1 MKFSLTLIL
10 TCLIIFISSCSISPR
25 QDYVKPDINLKIE
38 TSNKNKEI
46 IIQSLLTDGNKFSID
61 FNDEDS
67 YFLEDNILT
76 SNLKYFCKN
85 LIEEE
90 REVLEKNIFSNKK
103 EVNKKVIVIFSENY
117 MNVATL
123 IKNKYPE
130 EEYIMIKAGD
140 FDSQIK
146 KILNVDLSARN
157 YNDLAKF
164 DPSIE
169 ISHSPR
175 IRNDI
180 ASIYYITNYENGKTI
195 VPILRS
201 YALNI
206 ETFSSS
212 EIFHDAN
219 DIKKLVDFENTY
231 IPITKKMIE
240 NISKKQ
246 DLLIINE
253 IERTLIRDFLIIEKI
268 NQNNLFRENFLPD
281 SGNRKIKRNG
291 CIDRDLSLWKVST
304 AAFTN

>member
-10 TCLIIFISSCSISPR
+10 TCLIVFISSCSVTPR
-25 QDYVKPDINLKIE
+25 QDFVKPDINLKIE

-46 IIQSLLTDGNKFSID
+46 IIQSLLRDENIFSID
-61 FNDEDS
+61 FNDQDS
-67 YFLEDNILT
+67 YFLDDNILT
-76 SNLKYFCKN
+76 SNLKYFCKS

-90 REVLEKNIFSNKK
+90 REILEENIFKNKK
-103 EVNKKVIVIFSENY
+103 EVNKKVFVIYSENY
-117 MNVATL
+117 MDIASML
-123 IKNKYPE
+123 RKKYPE
-130 EEYIMIKAGD
+130 EEYLMIKSGD

-146 KILNVDLSARN
+146 KILNVDLSTRN
-157 YNDLAKF
+157 YEDLAKF
-164 DPSIE
+164 DNGLD
-169 ISHSPR
+169 ISHTPR

-180 ASIYYITNYENGKTI
+180 ASIYYITDYDIGKTI
-195 VPILRS
+195 VPIFRS
-201 YALNI
+201 NALSI

-212 EIFHDAN
+212 EIFHNAN

-246 DLLIINE
+246 DSLIINE
-253 IERTLIRDFLIIEKI
+253 IEKTLIRDFLLIEKI
-268 NQNNLFRENFLPD
+268 NQNNLFRENLLPD

-291 CIDRDLSLWKVST
+291 CMSRDLSLWKVST

>member
-25 QDYVKPDINLKIE
+25 QDFIKPDISLKIE

-46 IIQSLLTDGNKFSID
+46 IIQSLLRDENIFSID
-61 FNDEDS
+61 FNSEDS

-76 SNLKYFCKN
+76 SNLKYFCKS
-85 LIEEE
+85 LVEEE
-90 REVLEKNIFSNKK
+90 REVLEKNIFRNKK
-103 EVNKKVIVIFSENY
+103 DLDKKVFVIFSENY
-117 MNVATL
+117 TNVAKL
-123 IKNKYPE
+123 LKNKYPE
-130 EEYIMIKAGD
+130 EEYIMIMTED

-146 KILNVDLSARN
+146 KILNVDSSSRN

-180 ASIYYITNYENGKTI
+180 ASIYYITNYESGKTI

-212 EIFHDAN
+212 EIFHNAN

-246 DLLIINE
+246 DSLIINE

-304 AAFTN
+304 ATFTN

>member
-10 TCLIIFISSCSISPR
+10 TCLIVFISSCSISPK
-25 QDYVKPDINLKIE
+25 QDFVKPDVNLKIE

-46 IIQSLLTDGNKFSID
+46 IIQSLLRDENIFSID

-76 SNLKYFCKN
+76 SNLKYFCKS

-90 REVLEKNIFSNKK
+90 REVLEENIFKNKK
-103 EVNKKVIVIFSENY
+103 EVNKKVIVIYSENY
-117 MNVATL
+117 MGIASML
-123 IKNKYPE
+123 RNKYPE
-130 EEYIMIKAGD
+130 EEYFMIKSGD

-146 KILNVDLSARN
+146 EIINVDLSTRN

-164 DPSIE
+164 DKDLDIL
-169 ISHSPR
+169 HTPR

-180 ASIYYITNYENGKTI
+180 ASIYYITDYDIGKTI
-195 VPILRS
+195 VPIFRIN
-201 YALNI
+201 ALNI

-231 IPITKKMIE
+231 IPITNKMIE

-246 DLLIINE
+246 DSLIINE
-253 IERTLIRDFLIIEKI
+253 IEKTLIRDFLLIEKI
-268 NQNNLFRENFLPD
+268 NQNNLFRENLLPD

-291 CIDRDLSLWKVST
+291 CMSRDLSLWKVST

>member
-25 QDYVKPDINLKIE
+25 QDFVKPDINLKIE

-46 IIQSLLTDGNKFSID
+46 IIQSLLRDGDIFSID

-76 SNLKYFCKN
+76 SNLKYFCKS

-90 REVLEKNIFSNKK
+90 REVLEENIFKNKK
-103 EVNKKVIVIFSENY
+103 EVNKKVIVIYSENY
-117 MNVATL
+117 KNIASFL
-123 IKNKYPE
+123 RNKYPE
-130 EEYIMIKAGD
+130 EEYFMIKSGD

-146 KILNVDLSARN
+146 EILNVDLSTRN

-164 DPSIE
+164 DTGLE

-180 ASIYYITNYENGKTI
+180 ASIYYITDYDVGKTI
-195 VPILRS
+195 VPIFRS

-206 ETFSSS
+206 DTFSSS

-246 DLLIINE
+246 DSLIINE
-253 IERTLIRDFLIIEKI
+253 IENTLIRDFLIIEKD
-268 NQNNLFRENFLPD
+268 Q
-281 SGNRKIKRNG
+281 SK
-291 CIDRDLSLWKVST
+291 
-304 AAFTN
+304 

>member
-1 MKFSLTLIL
+1 MKISLTLIL
-10 TCLIIFISSCSISPR
+10 TCLIVFISSCSISPK
-25 QDYVKPDINLKIE
+25 QDFVKPDINLKIE

-46 IIQSLLTDGNKFSID
+46 IIQSLLRDENIFSID
-61 FNDEDS
+61 FDDEDS
-67 YFLEDNILT
+67 YFLKDNILT
-76 SNLKYFCKN
+76 SNLKYFCKS
-85 LIEEE
+85 LMEEE
-90 REVLEKNIFSNKK
+90 REVLEENIFKNKK
-103 EVNKKVIVIFSENY
+103 EVNKKVIVIYSENY
-117 MNVATL
+117 MGIASML
-123 IKNKYPE
+123 RNKYPE
-130 EEYIMIKAGD
+130 EEYFMIKSGD

-146 KILNVDLSARN
+146 EILNVDLSTRN

-164 DPSIE
+164 DMGLD
-169 ISHSPR
+169 ISHTPR

-180 ASIYYITNYENGKTI
+180 ASIYYITDYDIGKTI
-195 VPILRS
+195 VPIFRIN
-201 YALNI
+201 ALNI

-246 DLLIINE
+246 DSLIINE
-253 IERTLIRDFLIIEKI
+253 IEKTLIRDFLLIERI

-291 CIDRDLSLWKVST
+291 CMSRDLSLWKVST

>member
-246 DLLIINE
+246 DFLIINE

>member
-1 MKFSLTLIL
+1 
-10 TCLIIFISSCSISPR
+10 
-25 QDYVKPDINLKIE
+25 
-38 TSNKNKEI
+38 
-46 IIQSLLTDGNKFSID
+46 
-61 FNDEDS
+61 
-67 YFLEDNILT
+67 
-76 SNLKYFCKN
+76 
-85 LIEEE
+85 
-90 REVLEKNIFSNKK
+90 
-103 EVNKKVIVIFSENY
+103 
-117 MNVATL
+117 
-123 IKNKYPE
+123 
-130 EEYIMIKAGD
+130 MIKSED

-146 KILNVDLSARN
+146 EILNVDLSTRN

-164 DPSIE
+164 DASLE
-169 ISHSPR
+169 ISHSPPR

-180 ASIYYITNYENGKTI
+180 ASIYYITDYDIGKTI
-195 VPILRS
+195 VPIFRS

-246 DLLIINE
+246 DSLIINE
-253 IERTLIRDFLIIEKI
+253 IEKTLIRDFLIIEKI
-268 NQNNLFRENFLPD
+268 NQNNLFRENLLPD

>member
-10 TCLIIFISSCSISPR
+10 TCLIVFISSCSVTPR
-25 QDYVKPDINLKIE
+25 QDFVKPDINLKIE

-46 IIQSLLTDGNKFSID
+46 IIQSLLRDENIFSID
-61 FNDEDS
+61 FNDQDS

-76 SNLKYFCKN
+76 SNLKYFCKS

-90 REVLEKNIFSNKK
+90 REILEENIFKNKK
-103 EVNKKVIVIFSENY
+103 EVNKKVFVIYSENY
-117 MNVATL
+117 MDIASML
-123 IKNKYPE
+123 RKKYPE
-130 EEYIMIKAGD
+130 EEYLMIKSGD

-146 KILNVDLSARN
+146 KILNVDLSTRN
-157 YNDLAKF
+157 YEDLAKF
-164 DPSIE
+164 DNGLD
-169 ISHSPR
+169 ISHTPR

-180 ASIYYITNYENGKTI
+180 ASIYYITDYDIGKTI
-195 VPILRS
+195 VPIFRIN
-201 YALNI
+201 ALNI

-246 DLLIINE
+246 DSLIINE
-253 IERTLIRDFLIIEKI
+253 IEKTLIRDFLLIEKI
-268 NQNNLFRENFLPD
+268 NQNNLFRENLLPD

-291 CIDRDLSLWKVST
+291 CMSRDLSLWKVST

>member
-10 TCLIIFISSCSISPR
+10 TCLIVFISSCSISPK
-25 QDYVKPDINLKIE
+25 QDFVKPDINLKIE

-46 IIQSLLTDGNKFSID
+46 IIQSLLRDENIFSID
-61 FNDEDS
+61 FDDEDS
-67 YFLEDNILT
+67 YFLKDNILT
-76 SNLKYFCKN
+76 SNLKYFCKS
-85 LIEEE
+85 LMEEE
-90 REVLEKNIFSNKK
+90 REVLEENIFKNKK
-103 EVNKKVIVIFSENY
+103 EVNKKVIVIYSENY
-117 MNVATL
+117 MGIASML
-123 IKNKYPE
+123 RNKYPE
-130 EEYIMIKAGD
+130 EEYLMIKSGD

-146 KILNVDLSARN
+146 EILNVDLSTRN

-164 DPSIE
+164 DKDLDIL
-169 ISHSPR
+169 HTPR

-180 ASIYYITNYENGKTI
+180 ASIYYITDYDIGKTI
-195 VPILRS
+195 VPIFRIN
-201 YALNI
+201 ALNI

-246 DLLIINE
+246 DSLIINE
-253 IERTLIRDFLIIEKI
+253 IEKTLIRDFLLIEKI
-268 NQNNLFRENFLPD
+268 NQNNLFRENLLPD

-291 CIDRDLSLWKVST
+291 CMSRDLSLWKVST

>member
-123 IKNKYPE
+123 LKNKYPE

-246 DLLIINE
+246 DFLIINE

>member
-10 TCLIIFISSCSISPR
+10 TCLIVFISSCSISPS
-25 QDYVKPDINLKIE
+25 QDFVKPDINLKIE

-46 IIQSLLTDGNKFSID
+46 IIQSLLRDEDIFSID
-61 FNDEDS
+61 FNNEDS

-76 SNLKYFCKN
+76 SNLKYFCKS

-90 REVLEKNIFSNKK
+90 REVLEENIFKNKK
-103 EVNKKVIVIFSENY
+103 EVNKKVIVVYSENY
-117 MNVATL
+117 MGIASML
-123 IKNKYPE
+123 KNKYPE
-130 EEYIMIKAGD
+130 EEYLMIKSGD

-146 KILNVDLSARN
+146 EILNVDLSTKN
-157 YNDLAKF
+157 YNDLAKL
-164 DPSIE
+164 DKSID
-169 ISHSPR
+169 ISHTPR

-180 ASIYYITNYENGKTI
+180 ASIYYITDYDIGKTI
-195 VPILRS
+195 VPIFRIN
-201 YALNI
+201 ALNI

-246 DLLIINE
+246 DSLIINE
-253 IERTLIRDFLIIEKI
+253 IEKTLIRDFLLIEKI
-268 NQNNLFRENFLPD
+268 NQNNLFRENLLPD

-291 CIDRDLSLWKVST
+291 CMSRDLSLWKVST

>member
-10 TCLIIFISSCSISPR
+10 TCLIVFISSCSVTPR
-25 QDYVKPDINLKIE
+25 QDFVKPDINLKIE

-46 IIQSLLTDGNKFSID
+46 IIQSLLKDENIFSID
-61 FNDEDS
+61 FNDQDS

-76 SNLKYFCKN
+76 SNLKYFCKS

-90 REVLEKNIFSNKK
+90 REILEENIFKNKK
-103 EVNKKVIVIFSENY
+103 EVNKKVIVIYSENY
-117 MNVATL
+117 IGIASML
-123 IKNKYPE
+123 RKKYPE
-130 EEYIMIKAGD
+130 EEYLMIKSGD
-140 FDSQIK
+140 FDTQIK
-146 KILNVDLSARN
+146 KILNVDLSTRN
-157 YNDLAKF
+157 YEDLVKF
-164 DPSIE
+164 DKGLD
-169 ISHSPR
+169 ISHTPR

-180 ASIYYITNYENGKTI
+180 ASIYYITDYDIGKTI
-195 VPILRS
+195 VPIFRS
-201 YALNI
+201 NALNI

-246 DLLIINE
+246 DSLIINE
-253 IERTLIRDFLIIEKI
+253 IEKTLIRDFLLIEKI
-268 NQNNLFRENFLPD
+268 NQNNLFRENLLPD

-291 CIDRDLSLWKVST
+291 CMSRDLSLWKVST

>member
-10 TCLIIFISSCSISPR
+10 TCLIVFISSCSISPK
-25 QDYVKPDINLKIE
+25 QDFVKPDINLKIE

-46 IIQSLLTDGNKFSID
+46 IIQSLLRDENIFSID

-76 SNLKYFCKN
+76 SNLKYFCKS

-90 REVLEKNIFSNKK
+90 REVLEENIFKNKK
-103 EVNKKVIVIFSENY
+103 EVNKKVIVIYSENY
-117 MNVATL
+117 MGIASML
-123 IKNKYPE
+123 RNKYPE
-130 EEYIMIKAGD
+130 EEYLMIKSGD

-146 KILNVDLSARN
+146 EILNVDLSTRN
-157 YNDLAKF
+157 YEDLAKF
-164 DPSIE
+164 DNGLD
-169 ISHSPR
+169 ISHTPR

-180 ASIYYITNYENGKTI
+180 ASIYYITDYDIGKTI
-195 VPILRS
+195 VPIFRIN
-201 YALNI
+201 ALNI

-246 DLLIINE
+246 DSLIINE
-253 IERTLIRDFLIIEKI
+253 IEKTLIRDFLLIEKI

-291 CIDRDLSLWKVST
+291 CMSRDLSLWKVST

>member
-10 TCLIIFISSCSISPR
+10 TCLIVFISSCSISPK
-25 QDYVKPDINLKIE
+25 QDFVKPDVNLKIE

-46 IIQSLLTDGNKFSID
+46 IIQSLLRDENIFSID
-61 FNDEDS
+61 FDDEDS
-67 YFLEDNILT
+67 YFLKDNILT
-76 SNLKYFCKN
+76 SNLKYFCKS
-85 LIEEE
+85 LMEEE
-90 REVLEKNIFSNKK
+90 REVLEENIFKNKK
-103 EVNKKVIVIFSENY
+103 EVNKKVIVIYSENY
-117 MNVATL
+117 MGIASML
-123 IKNKYPE
+123 RNKYPE
-130 EEYIMIKAGD
+130 EEYFMIKSGD

-146 KILNVDLSARN
+146 EILNVDLSTRN

-164 DPSIE
+164 DKDLD
-169 ISHSPR
+169 ISLTPR

-180 ASIYYITNYENGKTI
+180 ASIYYITDYDIGKTI
-195 VPILRS
+195 VPIFRIN
-201 YALNI
+201 ALNI

-246 DLLIINE
+246 DSLIINE
-253 IERTLIRDFLIIEKI
+253 IEKTLIRDFLLIEKI
-268 NQNNLFRENFLPD
+268 NQNNLFRENLLPD

-291 CIDRDLSLWKVST
+291 CMSRDLSLWKVST

>member
-1 MKFSLTLIL
+1 MKISLTLIL

-246 DLLIINE
+246 DFLIINE

>member
-1 MKFSLTLIL
+1 ML
-10 TCLIIFISSCSISPR
+10 R
-25 QDYVKPDINLKIE
+25 D
-38 TSNKNKEI
+38 KNI
-46 IIQSLLTDGNKFSID
+46 FSID

-76 SNLKYFCKN
+76 SNLKYFCKS
-85 LIEEE
+85 LVEEE
-90 REVLEKNIFSNKK
+90 REVLEKNIFRNKK
-103 EVNKKVIVIFSENY
+103 EVDKKVFVIFSENY
-117 MNVATL
+117 TNVAKL
-123 IKNKYPE
+123 LKNKYPE
-130 EEYIMIKAGD
+130 EEYIMVKTGD

-146 KILNVDLSARN
+146 KILNVDLSTKN
-157 YNDLAKF
+157 YNDLAIF
-164 DPSIE
+164 DTSIE

-180 ASIYYITNYENGKTI
+180 ASIYYITNYESGKTI

-246 DLLIINE
+246 DSLIINE

>member
-10 TCLIIFISSCSISPR
+10 TCLIVFISSCSVTPR
-25 QDYVKPDINLKIE
+25 QDFVKPDINLKIE

-46 IIQSLLTDGNKFSID
+46 IIQSLLRDENIFSID
-61 FNDEDS
+61 FNDQDS

-76 SNLKYFCKN
+76 SNLKYFCKS

-90 REVLEKNIFSNKK
+90 REILEENIFKNKK
-103 EVNKKVIVIFSENY
+103 EVNKKVFVIYSENY
-117 MNVATL
+117 MDIASML
-123 IKNKYPE
+123 RKKYPE
-130 EEYIMIKAGD
+130 EEYLMIKSGD

-146 KILNVDLSARN
+146 KILNVDLSTRN
-157 YNDLAKF
+157 YEDLAKF
-164 DPSIE
+164 DNGLD
-169 ISHSPR
+169 ISHTPR

-180 ASIYYITNYENGKTI
+180 ASIYYITDYDIGKTI
-195 VPILRS
+195 VPIFRS
-201 YALNI
+201 NALSI

-212 EIFHDAN
+212 EIFHNAN

-246 DLLIINE
+246 DSLIINE
-253 IERTLIRDFLIIEKI
+253 IEKTLIRDFLLIEKI
-268 NQNNLFRENFLPD
+268 NQNNLFRENLLPD

-291 CIDRDLSLWKVST
+291 CMSRDLSLWKVST

>member
-10 TCLIIFISSCSISPR
+10 TCLIVFISSCSVTPR
-25 QDYVKPDINLKIE
+25 QDFVKPDINLKIE

-46 IIQSLLTDGNKFSID
+46 IIQSLLRDENIFSID
-61 FNDEDS
+61 FDNEDS
-67 YFLEDNILT
+67 YFLKDNILT
-76 SNLKYFCKN
+76 SNLKYFCKS
-85 LIEEE
+85 LMEEE
-90 REVLEKNIFSNKK
+90 REVLEENIFKNKK
-103 EVNKKVIVIFSENY
+103 EVNKKVIVIYSENY
-117 MNVATL
+117 MGIASML
-123 IKNKYPE
+123 RNKYPE
-130 EEYIMIKAGD
+130 EEYLMIKSGD

-146 KILNVDLSARN
+146 EILNVDLSTRN

-164 DPSIE
+164 DMDLD
-169 ISHSPR
+169 ISHTPR

-180 ASIYYITNYENGKTI
+180 ASIYYITDYDIGKTI
-195 VPILRS
+195 VPIFRS
-201 YALNI
+201 NALSI

-212 EIFHDAN
+212 EIFHNAN

-246 DLLIINE
+246 DSLIINE
-253 IERTLIRDFLIIEKI
+253 IEKTLIRDFLLIEKI
-268 NQNNLFRENFLPD
+268 NQNNLFRENLLPD

-291 CIDRDLSLWKVST
+291 CMSRDLSLWKVST